1 MHEYKQSNSNRNEF
15 IIMHEGEKRKMTF
28 YCQKNG
34 MKVQKLHFHVCII
47 PTYT

>member
-15 IIMHEGEKRKMTF
+15 IIMHEGEKRKMTL
-28 YCQKNG
+28 
-34 MKVQKLHFHVCII
+34 QKLHFQVCII